1 MAARRRDLLSGLATG
16 LSLGIAGVAMPGGR
30 SAQAGTP
37 PRPPDNKSLVIGAL
51 FPLSG
56 PLAAQGNECL
66 RGVQLA
72 TDLCN
77 AGGGL
82 LGRQVSLALG
92 DASDPDRAVAE
103 ARRLISDKQPALIF
117 GTGES
122 MLSLGASEAS
132 EGSGVPYW
140 ELTGTMPAITT
151 RGFHYLLR
159 LCDTEAGVADRCLEA
174 IATVIASALQRPAD
188 KLSVALL
195 YADDT
200 PGSAVQPLIAA
211 AAHRHGVSPPM
222 SIAYQPGAADFGALA
237 ERLAVM
243 KPDILIHHGLAEG
256 VVLLFTALAARDWRP
271 QVLIGISAAYGSME
285 TAAMV
290 GPGFDGTLAVGVV
303 PYGVDA
309 RLAPDAGM
317 VGTLYEQNFGASPR
331 SGLSFSHFA
340 GAGLCFDILRL
351 AKSADK
357 DKVLA
362 VVRGIALARGSL
374 ANGWGALFGQDG
386 QNLRAFSCLS
396 QWQKGKQV
404 ALLPKDGAAGAFR
417 LRT

>member
-1 MAARRRDLLSGLATG
+1 MAARRRELLGGVAAGLGLGLAG
-16 LSLGIAGVAMPGGR
+16 VLGPQG
-30 SAQAGTP
+30 SAALAGTP
-37 PRPPDNKSLVIGAL
+37 PRPTDKKSLVIGAL

-56 PLAAQGNECL
+56 PLAALGNECL

-82 LGRQVSLALG
+82 LGRQVTLALG

-117 GTGES
+117 GTGDS

-174 IATVIASALQRPAD
+174 VATVVASALQREASS
-188 KLSVALL
+188 LSVALL
-195 YADDT
+195 YADDN
-200 PGSAVQPLIAA
+200 PGSALQPLIIA
-211 AAHRHGVSPPM
+211 AAHRRSLAPPT

-243 KPDILIHHGLAEG
+243 KPDVLIHHGLAEE
-256 VVLLFTALAARDWRP
+256 VVLLLSALAARSWRP
-271 QVLIGISAAYGSME
+271 PVLIGVSAAYSSTE

-290 GPGFDGTLAVGVV
+290 GPAFEGTLTVGVV

-317 VGTLYEQNFGASPR
+317 VGTLYEQTFGASPR

-340 GAGLCFDILRL
+340 GAGLCFDTLRL

-357 DKVLA
+357 DKVLS
-362 VVRGIALARGSL
+362 VIRGIALARGSL

-386 QNLRAFSCLS
+386 QNVRAFSCLS

-404 ALLPKDGAAGAFR
+404 ALLPKEGAAGALR

>member
-1 MAARRRDLLSGLATG
+1 MAARRRDLLTGMATG
-16 LSLGIAGVAMPGGR
+16 LGLSLAGVAMPGGR
-30 SAQAGTP
+30 PAQAGTP
-37 PRPPDNKSLVIGAL
+37 PRPPDKKSLVIGAL

-56 PLAAQGNECL
+56 ALAAQGNECL

-82 LGRQVSLALG
+82 LGRSVSLALG
-92 DASDPDRAVAE
+92 DASDADRAVSE
-103 ARRLISDKQPALIF
+103 ARRLIADKQPALIF
-117 GTGES
+117 GTGDS
-122 MLSLGASEAS
+122 TLSLGASEVS

-140 ELTGTMPAITT
+140 ELTGTMPAITS
-151 RGFHYLLR
+151 RSFHYLLR
-159 LCDTEAGVADRCLEA
+159 LCDTDAGVAERSQEA
-174 IATVIASALQRPAD
+174 IATVIASALRRPAA
-188 KLSVALL
+188 KLSVAFL
-195 YADDT
+195 YADDS
-200 PGSAVQPLIAA
+200 PGSALQPMIEAA
-211 AAHRHGVSPPM
+211 ARRHNVTAPM
-222 SIAYQPGAADFGALA
+222 SIAYQPDGADFGPLA
-237 ERLAVM
+237 DRLAVL
-243 KPDILIHHGLAEG
+243 KPDILIHHGSAED

-271 QVLIGISAAYGSME
+271 PALIGVSDAYGSSE

-290 GPGFDGTLAVGVV
+290 GPGFEGTLTVGVV

-317 VGTLYEQNFGASPR
+317 VETLYQQNFGASPR

-362 VVRGIALARGSL
+362 VIRGINLARGSL
-374 ANGWGALFGQDG
+374 ANGWGAQFGQDG

-396 QWQKGKQV
+396 QWQKGRQV
-404 ALLPKDGAAGAFR
+404 ALLPKEGAAGALR